1 MNQDQV
7 KEKLLSLKV
16 PCKDFTLVFS
26 GKASKRVNGL
36 YKPGDATIVIH
47 NRNFTN
53 DNALMYTALHEF
65 THHLMF
71 ARGLDTGR
79 NHHTV
84 AFWALFHSLITAA
97 IKAGIYQDPYLS
109 DEKLMEKRAEILDL
123 LKAQNELN
131 RKLGAAFSQM
141 ATLSKEKGAR
151 FEDFIDRHARIPRKE
166 ALTLTKQQYSLGLD
180 EVGQESS
187 PALVNTVV
195 GQGKDMSVAAGM
207 AAKGCSLQQI
217 KAAVSQKKVIDPFV
231 EPREEAP
238 GEEQLETLEKH
249 LASEVRKKEKL
260 EKRICELAQE
270 IEKLKEQQY
279 SFGFGSEGSPRETGR
294 RLSA

>member
-36 YKPGDATIVIH
+36 YKPADATIVIH

-79 NHHTV
+79 NHHPV
-84 AFWALFHSLITAA
+84 AFWALFHSLISEA
-97 IKAGIYQDPYLS
+97 IKAGLYQDPYLN
-109 DEKLMEKRAEILDL
+109 DEKLKEKRTEILEL

-131 RKLGAAFSQM
+131 RKLGAAFSEM
-141 ATLSKEKGAR
+141 AALSKEKGAR
-151 FEDFIDRHARIPRKE
+151 IEDFIDRHARITRKE
-166 ALTLTKQQYSLGLD
+166 AQTLTKLQYSLGLD

-187 PALVNTVV
+187 PALVSAVV
-195 GQGKDMSVAAGM
+195 GQGKDMPVAAEM
-207 AAKGCSLQQI
+207 ASKGCSLQQI
-217 KAAVSQKKVIDPFV
+217 KAAVSQKKTIDPFA
-231 EPREEAP
+231 EP
-238 GEEQLETLEKH
+238 GEEATQGEQLEILEKH
-249 LASEVRKKEKL
+249 LASEVKKKEKL
-260 EKRICELAQE
+260 ERRICELAQE
-270 IEKLKEQQY
+270 IERLKSQQY
-279 SFGFGSEGSPRETGR
+279 SFGFGTSEFPAAPGR
-294 RLSA
+294 RRSA

>member
-16 PCKDFTLVFS
+16 LCKDFTLVFS

-79 NHHTV
+79 NHHPV
-84 AFWALFHSLITAA
+84 AFWALFHSLITEA

-109 DEKLMEKRAEILDL
+109 DEKLMEKRTEILEL
-123 LKAQNELN
+123 LKEQNELN
-131 RKLGAAFSQM
+131 RKLGAAFSAM
-141 ATLSKEKGAR
+141 TVLSKEKGAR
-151 FEDFIDRHARIPRKE
+151 IEDFIDRHARIPRKE

-180 EVGQESS
+180 EVGQDSS
-187 PALVNTVV
+187 PALVNVV
-195 GQGKDMSVAAGM
+195 VSQGKNMPQAAGL

-231 EPREEAP
+231 DPGEETP

-260 EKRICELAQE
+260 ERKICELAEE
-270 IEKLKEQQY
+270 IERLKSQQY
-279 SFGFGSEGSPRETGR
+279 SFGFGANASPAAPGR
-294 RLSA
+294 RRSA